1 MPVCVCQAQQTD
13 NHVNSPVDILS
24 SDFNANRISPTRPS
38 SVTSP
43 APRVIRIVRA
53 PGTGLGISIA
63 GGRGSVPFIG
73 TDEVMIPSPSL
84 VRLYFSSVGLFVVEI
99 SQKLAFESFRQ
110 YLRREKGDGC

>member
-1 MPVCVCQAQQTD
+1 M
-13 NHVNSPVDILS
+13 DILS
-24 SDFNANRISPTRPS
+24 SDFNANRISPTRTS

-73 TDEVMIPSPSL
+73 TDEVILYVCQLLHYLHPLYL
-84 VRLYFSSVGLFVVEI
+84 VILFVSLTVSSI
-99 SQKLAFESFRQ
+99 IQKVVDRFL
-110 YLRREKGDGC
+110 